1 MRAMKEIVT
10 LTKELIRFKTTSSKP
25 EEINRCTAFIENFLK
40 NCDAR
45 YKRLDHDNVPS
56 ILVPPQGSAPILL
69 MTHIDVVDA
78 PDELFIPLEEDEKLY
93 GRGSLDDKYAVALS
107 LILLKEQLKRL
118 RIVNQGQEDLPF
130 GILITSDEEL
140 SGDGARKALAQVKT
154 NFCIALD
161 GGNVQNIVVKEKGI
175 LKLKLISRGK
185 AAHGARPW
193 LGDNA
198 IEKLIGDY
206 MTLKTFF
213 GQSAPGHWH
222 RTMNFSVI
230 HAGKSHNQVPDYA
243 EAVFDIRY
251 TENDNIDELIVKM
264 RGEIQ
269 GELVVETKEPLFHG
283 GQSPYLDLLLDISK
297 NTALGFGHG
306 ASDARF
312 LSQHGIKGIVWG
324 ADGDQSHHSEN
335 EHVNIESVYAL
346 YHKLDE
352 FIKRSG
358 EVETVN
364 IRPSTSS

>member
-1 MRAMKEIVT
+1 MLKEIIT
-10 LTKELIRFKTTSSKP
+10 LTKELIRFRTMAGQP
-25 EEINRCTAFIENFLK
+25 DEINSCAAFIEKFLDD
-40 NCDAR
+40 CDVR
-45 YKRLDHDNVPS
+45 YRRFGPDGAPS
-56 ILVPPQGSAPILL
+56 ILVLPKGGAPILL

-78 PDELFIPLEEDEKLY
+78 PDELFRPLQEDEKLY

-107 LILLKEQLKRL
+107 LVLLKEHLKRL
-118 RIVNQGQEDLPF
+118 RTANQGQENLPF
-130 GILITSDEEL
+130 GILITSDEEVN
-140 SGDGARKALAQVKT
+140 GNGARKALSQIKT

-161 GGNVQNIVVKEKGI
+161 GGGVQTIVVKEKGI
-175 LKLKLISRGK
+175 LKLKLISKGK

-206 MTLKTFF
+206 RTLKTFF
-213 GQSAPGHWH
+213 EQSAPGHWH
-222 RTMNFSVI
+222 RTMNFSVV

-243 EAVFDIRY
+243 EAIFDIRY
-251 TENDNIDELIVKM
+251 TENDNIDELIAKM
-264 RGEIQ
+264 RAEIQ

-283 GQSPYLDLLLDISK
+283 GESPYLELLLDISK
-297 NTALGFGHG
+297 DAELGFGHG

-324 ADGDQSHHSEN
+324 ADGDQSQHSKN
-335 EHVNIESVYAL
+335 EHVNIKSIYAL

-358 EVETVN
+358 EVKL
-364 IRPSTSS
+364 